1 MRLQGRRILLGVTGG
16 IAAYKAPF
24 VLRLLQEEGAQVR
37 VVRTRCA
44 AQFVTDT
51 TLSVLSGHQVHADL
65 FAPTQEFPVLH
76 VGLARWAELFLVAP
90 ATANLIGKLAAG
102 IADDL
107 PTTIY
112 LAKSSPTLLAPAME
126 EEMLGS
132 AGVQA
137 NIDRLRAAGVAW
149 VEPETGYLASGAS
162 GKGRM
167 AAPEVI
173 VDAAVDTLAAGG
185 GEPQAGVDLRGR
197 HIVVTAGP
205 TVEDLDPVRF
215 LTNRSSGKMGYAI
228 ALRARARGATVHLVT
243 GPTNLPPP
251 AGVRVT
257 AVRSALEMHT
267 ATTAAFEEA
276 DAAIMAAAVSDYRP
290 RSVAAQKL
298 KRSGDRLTV
307 ELVENPDIAATL
319 GAHKGDRVVVAFAME
334 TENGLA
340 RARDKLKRKN
350 ADLIVLNDLTEPG
363 AGFGTDTNVVTLI
376 DASNTETQLPM
387 MSKLD
392 VADRILDDVRDRLDQ
407 RPGS

>member
-16 IAAYKAPF
+16 IAAYKSPL
-24 VLRLLQEEGAQVR
+24 VVRLLQEEGAQVR
-37 VVRTRCA
+37 IVRTRSA

-51 TLSVLSGHQVHADL
+51 TLSVLSGRLVHADL
-65 FAPTQEFPVLH
+65 FAPTDEFSVLH

-112 LAKSSPTLLAPAME
+112 LATSAPALLAPAME

-132 AGVQA
+132 TRVQA
-137 NIDRLRAAGVAW
+137 SIDTLRAAGVAW
-149 VEPETGYLASGAS
+149 VEPETGYLASGVS

-173 VDAAVDTLAAGG
+173 VDAAVDRLAEAGG
-185 GEPQAGVDLRGR
+185 NVSGFDLTGR
-197 HIVVTAGP
+197 HVVVTAGP

-228 ALRARARGATVHLVT
+228 AHRARDRGATVHLVT
-243 GPTNLPPP
+243 GPTNLSPP
-251 AGVRVT
+251 AGVQVT
-257 AVRSALEMHT
+257 AVRSADDMHT
-267 ATTAAFEEA
+267 ATAMAFEEA
-276 DAAIMAAAVSDYRP
+276 DAAILSAAVSDYRP
-290 RSVAAQKL
+290 RAVAAQKL
-298 KRSGDRLTV
+298 KRSGDTLTI
-307 ELVENPDIAATL
+307 ELVENPDIAAAL
-319 GAHKGDRVVVAFAME
+319 GAGKGNRVVVAFAME
-334 TENGLA
+334 TEDGPA

-350 ADLIVLNDLTEPG
+350 ADLIVLNILTEPG

-376 DASNTETQLPM
+376 DDSDTETQLPM

-392 VADRILDDVRDRLDQ
+392 VADRILDEVRDRLSR
-407 RPGS
+407 RPAS

>member
-1 MRLQGRRILLGVTGG
+1 MS
-16 IAAYKAPF
+16 A
-24 VLRLLQEEGAQVR
+24 
-37 VVRTRCA
+37 
-44 AQFVTDT
+44 
-51 TLSVLSGHQVHADL
+51 
-65 FAPTQEFPVLH
+65 
-76 VGLARWAELFLVAP
+76 
-90 ATANLIGKLAAG
+90 
-102 IADDL
+102 
-107 PTTIY
+107 
-112 LAKSSPTLLAPAME
+112 PTLLAAAME

-132 AGVQA
+132 ARVQA
-137 NIDRLRAAGVAW
+137 SIDRLRAAGVAW
-149 VEPETGYLASGAS
+149 VEPETGYLASGTS
-162 GKGRM
+162 GQGRM

-173 VDAAVDTLAAGG
+173 VDAAVDTLAAA
-185 GEPQAGVDLRGR
+185 EPQSGVDLRGR

-307 ELVENPDIAATL
+307 ELVENPDIAAAL

-334 TENGLA
+334 TEDGPA
-340 RARDKLKRKN
+340 RAREKLKRKN
-350 ADLIVLNDLTEPG
+350 ADLIVLNDLTQPG

-376 DASNTETQLPM
+376 DASHTEAQLPM

>member
-1 MRLQGRRILLGVTGG
+1 MRLKGRRILLGVTGG
-16 IAAYKAPF
+16 IAAYKSPL
-24 VLRLLQEEGAQVR
+24 VVRLLQEEGAQVR
-37 VVRTRCA
+37 IVRTRSA

-51 TLSVLSGHQVHADL
+51 TLSVLSGRLVHADL
-65 FAPTQEFPVLH
+65 FAPTDEFPVLH

-112 LAKSSPTLLAPAME
+112 LATSAPALLAPAME

-132 AGVQA
+132 TRVQA
-137 NIDRLRAAGVAW
+137 SIDTLRAAGVAW
-149 VEPETGYLASGAS
+149 VEPETGYLASGVS

-173 VDAAVDTLAAGG
+173 VDAAVDRLAEVGG
-185 GEPQAGVDLRGR
+185 NASGFDLTGR
-197 HIVVTAGP
+197 HVVVTAGP

-228 ALRARARGATVHLVT
+228 AHRARDRGATVHLVT
-243 GPTNLPPP
+243 GPTNLSPP
-251 AGVRVT
+251 AGVQVT
-257 AVRSALEMHT
+257 AVRSAGDMHT
-267 ATTAAFEEA
+267 ATAMAFEEA
-276 DAAIMAAAVSDYRP
+276 DAAILSAAVSDYRP
-290 RSVAAQKL
+290 RTVAGQKL
-298 KRSGDRLTV
+298 KRSGDTLTI
-307 ELVENPDIAATL
+307 ELVENPDIAAAL
-319 GAHKGDRVVVAFAME
+319 GVGKGNRVVVAFAME
-334 TENGLA
+334 TEDGPA

-350 ADLIVLNDLTEPG
+350 ADFIVLNILMEPG

-376 DASNTETQLPM
+376 DDSDTETQLPM

-392 VADRILDDVRDRLDQ
+392 VADRILDEVRDRLSR
-407 RPGS
+407 RPAS